1 LTELSGKWSYV
12 AAILGS
18 LDLTDTVWQIEL
30 VALLRTP
37 DHFRP
42 WQAQFLR
49 EKGYQRGLVCTGA
62 ETTHKYF
69 PTGKSR
75 AAIAVSLW
83 QPGGALLFAGYAFGD
98 KGAIMESE
106 SNRNVWRW
114 SRWRTDKSVS
124 LLFYLRSCYSWAAM
138 V

>member
-42 WQAQFLR
+42 
-49 EKGYQRGLVCTGA
+49 
-62 ETTHKYF
+62 
-69 PTGKSR
+69 
-75 AAIAVSLW
+75 
-83 QPGGALLFAGYAFGD
+83 
-98 KGAIMESE
+98 
-106 SNRNVWRW
+106 
-114 SRWRTDKSVS
+114 
-124 LLFYLRSCYSWAAM
+124 
-138 V
+138 